1 MISIKVIS
9 PKLKNAKHKANLS
22 QPSITKYNNLNSFN
36 DYFRGQR
43 IYEKGQRHHQRISIN
58 DSRCKTDSRLFEN
71 YSSSTKRLSIQS
83 STLCLSNTKSQS
95 TSPKT
100 TINVSSTLNQNSQI
114 KVNIK
119 SPKKQKHKQ
128 SLDQTVPISND
139 FKNKFD
145 ALFLKTKT
153 LIQHYKQREQ
163 QFIKREKELNQEIL
177 KLKTRIEIQN
187 RLLISYNI
195 PHTKF

>member
-1 MISIKVIS
+1 MISIQVIS
-9 PKLKNAKHKANLS
+9 PKLKNAKHKVNLS
-22 QPSITKYNNLNSFN
+22 QPQITQYNNLNSFN
-36 DYFRGQR
+36 DYFRSQR
-43 IYEKGQRHHQRISIN
+43 IYEKGSRHNQRITIT

-71 YSSSTKRLSIQS
+71 YSSSTKRLSMQS

-100 TINVSSTLNQNSQI
+100 INLSSTMNLKSQKNVSN
-114 KVNIK
+114 K

-128 SLDQTVPISND
+128 SLTQSIPLSND
-139 FKNKFD
+139 MKKKFD
-145 ALFLKTKT
+145 VLLLKTKT
-153 LIQHYKQREQ
+153 LIQHFKQREK

-187 RLLISYNI
+187 RLLINYNI
-195 PHTKF
+195 PQTKF

>member
-22 QPSITKYNNLNSFN
+22 QPSITKYTNLNSFN
-36 DYFRGQR
+36 DYFRSQR
-43 IYEKGQRHHQRISIN
+43 IYEKGSRHNNRISISN
-58 DSRCKTDSRLFEN
+58 SRCKTDSRLFEN
-71 YSSSTKRLSIQS
+71 YSSSTKRMSMQS

-95 TSPKT
+95 TSPKA
-100 TINVSSTLNQNSQI
+100 INLSSTMNLKSQ
-114 KVNIK
+114 KNVTQQ

-128 SLDQTVPISND
+128 NSNQPNPLSYD
-139 FKNKFD
+139 FQIKFD
-145 ALFLKTKT
+145 ALLLKTKT
-153 LIQHYKQREQ
+153 LIQHFKQREKK
-163 QFIKREKELNQEIL
+163 FMKREKELNQEIL

-195 PHTKF
+195 PQSKF

>member
-36 DYFRGQR
+36 DYFRSQR
-43 IYEKGQRHHQRISIN
+43 IYEKGSRHNNRISISN
-58 DSRCKTDSRLFEN
+58 SRCKTDSRLFEN
-71 YSSSTKRLSIQS
+71 YSSSTKRMSMQS

-95 TSPKT
+95 TSPKA
-100 TINVSSTLNQNSQI
+100 INLSSTMNLKSQ
-114 KVNIK
+114 KNVTQQ

-128 SLDQTVPISND
+128 NSIQPNPLSYD
-139 FKNKFD
+139 FQIKFD
-145 ALFLKTKT
+145 ALLLKTKS
-153 LIQHYKQREQ
+153 LIQHFKQREKK
-163 QFIKREKELNQEIL
+163 FIKREKDLNQEIL

-195 PHTKF
+195 PQSKF

>member
-9 PKLKNAKHKANLS
+9 PKLKNTKHKANQS

-36 DYFRGQR
+36 DYFRSQR
-43 IYEKGQRHHQRISIN
+43 IYEQGSRHNKRISIA

-71 YSSSTKRLSIQS
+71 YSSSTKRMSMQS

-100 TINVSSTLNQNSQI
+100 INQSSTMNLKSQ
-114 KVNIK
+114 KNVTYQ
-119 SPKKQKHKQ
+119 STKKQKHKQ
-128 SLDQTVPISND
+128 NSNLTNPLCYD
-139 FKNKFD
+139 FQIKFD
-145 ALFLKTKT
+145 ALLLKTKT
-153 LIQHYKQREQ
+153 FIQHYKQREKI
-163 QFIKREKELNQEIL
+163 FIKREKELNQEIL

-195 PHTKF
+195 PQIKF